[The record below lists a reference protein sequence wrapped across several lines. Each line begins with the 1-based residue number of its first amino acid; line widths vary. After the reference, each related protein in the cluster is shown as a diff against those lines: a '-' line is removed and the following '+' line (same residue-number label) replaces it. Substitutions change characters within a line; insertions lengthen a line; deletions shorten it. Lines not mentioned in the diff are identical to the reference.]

1 MVIMSKQRLNK
12 INVSRETKISTYIVI
27 TALTIAAITAFLKI
41 NVVYDVYIGEKYI
54 SSVSDQCVFESA
66 NDAAMNEI
74 ACKVPDIMTANS
86 AYTKKNYLGFIKTT
100 DSVYDLSQ
108 KMFEQYGKEITG
120 AYSVYVDGEYVATG
134 INKKQ
139 LIGSIDKTE
148 KMYAKINDLLGG
160 DKCEGIAGKIEIIP
174 CNTEI
179 SNISGEKELLEIF
192 GYNSLEKQYEEL
204 TTEHFSEVETFSPS
218 LSLSKQVRKNADVLK
233 DIDIAD
239 KIITQTVFSYEKSHT
254 ESITEKIP
262 YEVEKIYTTE
272 LEMGT
277 VALKCKGEP
286 GEKKTDYTVYTQD
299 GVETGRRKMRETEL
313 SKPVNCVM
321 LVGTYEKSVGDGF
334 PKEFG
339 KFMLPC
345 KGIKTSGYGTRTL
358 FGETSLHKGCDI
370 AAPDGTEIIC
380 AAEGKVLYAGENG
393 NGYGIHV
400 VVEHTDGYSTL
411 YAHMRKACVST
422 GDEVL
427 IGQKL
432 GEVGLTGMTT
442 GYHLHFEILKDGVA
456 IDPEEYILVK

>member
-1 MVIMSKQRLNK
+1 MSKQRPNTK
-12 INVSRETKISTYIVI
+12 NVSRETKTATYMII
-27 TALTIAAITAFLKI
+27 TALIIAAIIVFLKI

-54 SSVSDQCVFESA
+54 ASASSQYVFESA
-66 NDAAMNEI
+66 NNAALSEI

-86 AYTKKNYLGFIKTT
+86 AYTKKNYLGFAKTT
-100 DSVYDLSQ
+100 DSVYNLSQ
-108 KMFEQYGKEITG
+108 KMFEQYGKEKTG
-120 AYSVYVDGEYVATG
+120 AYSVYVDGKYVATG

-139 LIGSIDKTE
+139 IASSIDKTE
-148 KMYAKINDLLGG
+148 KMYVKINDLLGG

-174 CNTEI
+174 CSVEI
-179 SNISGEKELLEIF
+179 SSISDEKELLEIF
-192 GYNSLEKQYEEL
+192 GYDSLEKQYREL

-218 LSLSKQVRKNADVLK
+218 LSLSQQLRNNGDACENA
-233 DIDIAD
+233 DIAD
-239 KIITQTVFSYEKSHT
+239 EIITQTVFSYEKSHT

-262 YEVEKIYTTE
+262 YEVEKIYTAE
-272 LEMGT
+272 LKMGT

-286 GEKKTDYTVYTQD
+286 GEKKIDYTVYTQD
-299 GVETGRRKMRETEL
+299 GVETGRRKMRETKL

-321 LVGTYEKSVGDGF
+321 YVGTYEKSAGDGF

-339 KFMLPC
+339 KFLLPC

-400 VVEHTDGYSTL
+400 IVEHTDGYSTL

-427 IGQKL
+427 MGQKL

-442 GYHLHFEILKDGVA
+442 GYHLHFEVLKDGVA